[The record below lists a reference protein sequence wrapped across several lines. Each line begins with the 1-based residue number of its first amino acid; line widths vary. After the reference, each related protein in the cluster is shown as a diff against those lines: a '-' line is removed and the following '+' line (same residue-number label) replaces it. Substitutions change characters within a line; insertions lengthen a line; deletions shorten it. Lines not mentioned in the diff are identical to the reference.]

1 MFKKIL
7 ISLTPPIVFYLLR
20 KAKKAFLNT
29 KNTDSLFDGD
39 DKLFKRTIS
48 KNSIYAEY
56 GCGASTIWVAKN
68 VGCEILSVDS
78 SSEWISKVKN
88 ECIAYSKLTL
98 HLADV
103 GEVGD
108 WGTPVGYM
116 RADNFNEYTD
126 WIWTNNQKPSVIL
139 IDGRFRVCC
148 FLTCI
153 LNAESGTKIL
163 FDDYTN
169 RPQYHY
175 VEKYIKPI
183 ETCGRQALFI
193 VLKKEIFN
201 VNDLTDSIDKF
212 RFVFD

>member
-1 MFKKIL
+1 
-7 ISLTPPIVFYLLR
+7 LR
-20 KAKKAFLNT
+20 KV
-29 KNTDSLFDGD
+29 KNSFFNNNNSDSLFDGD
-39 DKLFKRTIS
+39 DAMFKRTIS
-48 KNSIYAEY
+48 KSSIYAEY

-88 ECIAYSKLTL
+88 ECAAYSKITL

-103 GEVGD
+103 GEVGA
-108 WGTPVGYM
+108 WGFPVGYM
-116 RADNFNEYTD
+116 KADNFSEYSD
-126 WIWTNNQKPSVIL
+126 WIWTNNQKPNVIL

-148 FLTCI
+148 FLTCV
-153 LNAESGTKIL
+153 LNSEIGTKII

-175 VEKYIKPI
+175 IENYVKPI
-183 ETCGRQALFI
+183 ETCGKQALFI
-193 VLKKEIFN
+193 VPKICEIININSLK
-201 VNDLTDSIDKF
+201 DSINKF